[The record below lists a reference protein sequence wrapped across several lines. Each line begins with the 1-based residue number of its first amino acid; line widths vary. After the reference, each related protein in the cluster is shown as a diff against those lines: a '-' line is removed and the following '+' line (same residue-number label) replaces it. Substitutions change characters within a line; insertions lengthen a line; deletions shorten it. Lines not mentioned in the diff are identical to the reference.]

1 MAKLDPYLT
10 RKAGVLAQ
18 RRLDFTDAP
27 EAALVQLKATAHC
40 AGNTGVRPTKMGD
53 YIIVSDSA
61 PGLAG
66 HSLGPSSPEMLLG
79 ALASC
84 LVHTYLLQATLL
96 NIPLDSVEVEITG
109 ALDMTG
115 VVGLETDAPSMLQ
128 NLAYHAQIES
138 PATADVVES
147 LHVTVDQTC
156 AVLNTLRN
164 PMTVTRQGA
173 VASQASEPVLE
184 AVLSQEPDV
193 DQE

>member
-18 RRLDFTDAP
+18 RRIDFEEEPSRAM
-27 EAALVQLKATAHC
+27 VRLKATSHC

-53 YIIVSDSA
+53 YIVVSDSA

-79 ALASC
+79 GLASC

-96 NIPLDSVEVEITG
+96 NIPLDGIEIEVTG
-109 ALDMTG
+109 ALDMTA
-115 VVGLETDAPSMLQ
+115 VVGMETAKQIVMQDV
-128 NLAYHAQIES
+128 AYAARVES
-138 PATADVVES
+138 PATADTVDS
-147 LHVTVDQTC
+147 LHAAVDRTC

-164 PMTVTRQGA
+164 PVA
-173 VASQASEPVLE
+173 VRRLDSRSGE
-184 AVLSQEPDV
+184 AA
-193 DQE
+193 